1 MLYQEMKYI
10 FTFVL
15 PYSESI
21 AQNFDGG
28 KVLGNLTNGAFP
40 KL

>member
-1 MLYQEMKYI
+1 MLYQEMKYT

-21 AQNFDGG
+21 EQNFDGG
-28 KVLGNLTNGAFP
+28 KV
-40 KL
+40 